1 MIPRRLKLVNSI
13 GLYDGVGKREIEI
26 DFTQFNP
33 GVVGIFGRTGSGK
46 STIMENMTPFRRLI
60 TRPGKLHDHFMEEGL
75 REFEFEMEGH
85 TYLSRILIDANKKK
99 TIAQLYKDGTT
110 KDHLLNDKKE
120 EYDAHIAEI
129 IGDYDL
135 FINGVFAPQ
144 TENYIITMKD
154 TPMKSLFMMLFNL
167 EKYLNSYL
175 PLLKLRRDDVEKRL
189 QGARSAYEILEKDVN
204 DLLSVKDEITKTE
217 TTIPDLEEQSH
228 LSQEALYKHQDTI
241 VEKKQEL
248 TKTIMQNDSLNDK
261 RKQVRDLQ
269 KELEG
274 MADEVAR
281 EAREVETEIK
291 SNNVE
296 VDLAISDKE
305 IMEREIKRAEKII
318 NNKKLILEKV
328 DRLKELKIVLEDVS
342 SAEKELLITKDMH
355 NNIVK
360 DIMRLRRDI
369 EILERVP
376 CVGTEYHDTCEL
388 LINAIASKDT
398 LNEKKKDINS
408 TEIKMEHLEKDS
420 DLAKSVCTEVDELNK
435 DNWEQVKAELALAE
449 KNIDGWGERL
459 EKSEQRIITCAKI
472 KTGLEEKLDGLEEK
486 IDKKTSA
493 KKEKK
498 ALLEQEISDLE
509 KNKEIAGLEAEIKR
523 LEYLTHKV
531 QNESTIANNDLQI
544 AKTRVEEYKK
554 NDDLLIRKQDSLNIK
569 IKEQNTFI
577 KDLEEWNILE
587 KFFKEAP
594 VYELESLAQV
604 TTEFANN
611 LISLY
616 DDSFS
621 MKIVTTLPKSGNKG
635 IKEVFKIMVFNN
647 GKEVLAY
654 NLSGG
659 EKQIFDTVLR
669 MSIVLTLD
677 STQSKRFM
685 SSFWDESASSID
697 PENAIKYM
705 EMHYR
710 ALEMSDKHFTFII
723 SHHEKTQS
731 MIDQRILIEDL

>member
-1 MIPRRLKLVNSI
+1 MIPKRLKLVNSI
-13 GLYDGVGKREIEI
+13 GLYEGVGKREIEI

-60 TRPGKLHDHFMEEGL
+60 TRPGKLHDHFMEKGL

-85 TYLSRILIDANKKK
+85 TYLSRILIDADKKK

-110 KDHLLNDKKE
+110 KDHLLNDKLE

-154 TPMKSLFMMLFNL
+154 APMKSLFMMLFNL
-167 EKYLNSYL
+167 EKYSNSYL

-189 QGARSAYEILEKDVN
+189 QGVRSAYEILEKDVAEMIE
-204 DLLSVKDEITKTE
+204 VKDEIVKIE
-217 TTIPDLEEQSH
+217 IMIPSLEKQSR
-228 LSQEALYKHQDTI
+228 LSENALHEHQDII
-241 VEKKQEL
+241 VKKKQEL
-248 TKTIMQNDSLNDK
+248 TKTIIQNDSLNDK
-261 RKQVRDLQ
+261 RKQVKDLQ

-274 MADEVAR
+274 MADEVAK
-281 EAREVETEIK
+281 EAREIEIQVK
-291 SNNVE
+291 SNGVE
-296 VDLAISDKE
+296 SDLAISDKE
-305 IMEREIKRAEKII
+305 TMDREIKRAEKII

-328 DRLKELKIVLEDVS
+328 DRLKDLKIVLESVG
-342 SAEKELLITKDMH
+342 SAEKELLITKEMH
-355 NNIVK
+355 DNIAR
-360 DIMRLRRDI
+360 DIVRLQRDI
-369 EILERVP
+369 EILEHVP
-376 CVGTEYHDTCEL
+376 CIGTKYYDTCEL
-388 LINAIASKDT
+388 LINAIASKNT
-398 LNEKKKDINS
+398 LKEKKQDKKSSDIQ
-408 TEIKMEHLEKDS
+408 IKNLENDEE
-420 DLAKSVCTEVDELNK
+420 LANHTQKELDILDK
-435 DNWEQVKAELALAE
+435 DNWEQVKTELVLAE
-449 KNIDGWGERL
+449 KSIGGWRERL
-459 EKSEQRIITCAKI
+459 EKSEQRIITCAEIKI
-472 KTGLEEKLDGLEEK
+472 GLEKKLVGLEDK
-486 IDKKTSA
+486 INKKTA
-493 KKEKK
+493 TKKEKK
-498 ALLEQEISDLE
+498 TVLEQEISGLE
-509 KNKEIAGLEAEIKR
+509 KNEEIIGLEAEIKR
-523 LEYLTHKV
+523 LEFLTHKV
-531 QNESTIANNDLQI
+531 QNELTTANNDLQI

-647 GKEVLAY
+647 GKEILAY

-659 EKQIFDTVLR
+659 QKQIFDTVLR

-710 ALEMSDKHFTFII
+710 ALEMSNKHFTFII

-731 MIDQRILIEDL
+731 MIDQRILVEDL